1 MQGKL
6 TYWIIYCLKNY
17 DITHI
22 NNVNLFA
29 SNILL
34 IASLYD
40 IMVQMEGGWCNLR
53 RFNLMEEY
61 SSIISNSNIINLISK
76 IHEYKGKQSYLL
88 DTKKD
93 TLETLLKVAKIQ
105 STSSSNKI
113 EGIYTTDKRI
123 NEIVNQKLEPK
134 NRNEEEIAGYRDVL
148 TLIHEN
154 YNYIDINQNTIL
166 QLHRDLYKYTGYS
179 YGGKFK
185 NSQNFIE
192 EENEKGEKKIRFTP
206 LSPVETPIAIE
217 ELCKNYNEL
226 VNNESCD
233 LLVLIPIFILDFV
246 SIHPFND
253 GNGRMSRLLTLL
265 LLYKANYMVGK
276 YISIEKIIEETKES
290 YYDTLEKSSTNW
302 HNNEN
307 DYSYFVEYYL
317 GIILNAYKEFDSRIN
332 IVENKKIT
340 AYDRIID
347 IFKDNIIPIDKAFIT
362 NKCPDLSETTI
373 ERTLNKLLKEDKIVK
388 ISGGRYTKYK
398 WNN

>member
-1 MQGKL
+1 M
-6 TYWIIYCLKNY
+6 
-17 DITHI
+17 
-22 NNVNLFA
+22 
-29 SNILL
+29 
-34 IASLYD
+34 
-40 IMVQMEGGWCNLR
+40 R

-265 LLYKANYMVGK
+265 LLYKANYLVGK
-276 YISIEKIIEETKES
+276 YISIEKIIEETKDS
-290 YYDTLEKSSTNW
+290 YYDTLEKSSVKW
-302 HNNEN
+302 HDNEN

-317 GIILNAYKEFDSRIN
+317 GIILNAYREFDSRIN
-332 IVENKKIT
+332 IVENKKVT

-347 IFKDNIIPIDKAFIT
+347 IFKNNIIPIDKAYIM

-373 ERTLNKLLKEDKIVK
+373 ERSLNKLLKEDKIVK

>member
-1 MQGKL
+1 M
-6 TYWIIYCLKNY
+6 
-17 DITHI
+17 
-22 NNVNLFA
+22 
-29 SNILL
+29 
-34 IASLYD
+34 
-40 IMVQMEGGWCNLR
+40 R

-93 TLETLLKVAKIQ
+93 TLDTLLKVAKIQ

-185 NSQNFIE
+185 NSQNYIE
-192 EENEKGEKKIRFTP
+192 EENKKGEKKIRFTP

-276 YISIEKIIEETKES
+276 YISIEKIIEETKDS
-290 YYDTLEKSSTNW
+290 YYDTLEKSSLNW

-340 AYDRIID
+340 AYKRIID
-347 IFKDNIIPIDKAFIT
+347 IFKDNIIPIGKAFIT
-362 NKCPDLSETTI
+362 NKCPDLSEITI

>member
-1 MQGKL
+1 M
-6 TYWIIYCLKNY
+6 
-17 DITHI
+17 
-22 NNVNLFA
+22 
-29 SNILL
+29 
-34 IASLYD
+34 
-40 IMVQMEGGWCNLR
+40 R

-93 TLETLLKVAKIQ
+93 TLETLLKVARIQ

-123 NEIVNQKLEPK
+123 NEIVNQKVEPK

-154 YNYIDINQNTIL
+154 YNFIDINQNTIL

-192 EENEKGEKKIRFTP
+192 EENENGKKKIRFTP
-206 LSPVETPIAIE
+206 LSPIETPIAIE
-217 ELCKNYNEL
+217 DLCKNYNNL
-226 VNNESCD
+226 VNNELCD
-233 LLVLIPIFILDFV
+233 LLVLIPIFILDFL

-276 YISIEKIIEETKES
+276 YISIEKIIEETKDS
-290 YYDTLEKSSTNW
+290 YYDTLEKSSINW
-302 HNNEN
+302 YNNEN
-307 DYSYFVEYYL
+307 DYSCFVEYYL
-317 GIILNAYKEFDSRIN
+317 GIILNAYKEFDSRIS
-332 IVENKKIT
+332 IIENKKIT

-347 IFKDNIIPIDKAFIT
+347 IFKNNIIPIDKAFVT

-373 ERTLNKLLKEDKIVK
+373 ERILNKLLKEDNIVK

>member
-1 MQGKL
+1 MRK
-6 TYWIIYCLKNY
+6 
-17 DITHI
+17 
-22 NNVNLFA
+22 
-29 SNILL
+29 
-34 IASLYD
+34 
-40 IMVQMEGGWCNLR
+40 
-53 RFNLMEEY
+53 FNLLEEY
-61 SSIISNSNIINLISK
+61 HSIISNSNIINLISK

-93 TLETLLKVAKIQ
+93 TLKTLLKVAKIQ

-154 YNYIDINQNTIL
+154 YNFIDINQNTIL

-185 NSQNFIE
+185 NSQNYIE

-290 YYDTLEKSSTNW
+290 YYDTLEKSSVSW

-332 IVENKKIT
+332 VVENKKIT
-340 AYDRIID
+340 AYDRIIG
-347 IFKDNIIPIDKAFIT
+347 IFKDNIIPIDKAFII

-373 ERTLNKLLKEDKIVK
+373 ERTLNKLLKKDKIVK

>member
-1 MQGKL
+1 MRK
-6 TYWIIYCLKNY
+6 
-17 DITHI
+17 
-22 NNVNLFA
+22 
-29 SNILL
+29 
-34 IASLYD
+34 
-40 IMVQMEGGWCNLR
+40 
-53 RFNLMEEY
+53 FNLMEEY
-61 SSIISNSNIINLISK
+61 NSIISNSNIINLISK

-148 TLIHEN
+148 SLIHEN
-154 YNYIDINQNTIL
+154 YNFIDITQNTIL

-185 NSQNFIE
+185 NSQNYIE

-217 ELCKNYNEL
+217 DLCKNYNEL

-233 LLVLIPIFILDFV
+233 LLVLIPIFILNFV

-253 GNGRMSRLLTLL
+253 GNGRMSRLLILL
-265 LLYKANYMVGK
+265 LLYKANYLVGK
-276 YISIEKIIEETKES
+276 YISIEKIIEETKDS
-290 YYDTLEKSSTNW
+290 YYDTLEKSSVKW
-302 HNNEN
+302 HDNEN

-332 IVENKKIT
+332 IVENKKGT

-347 IFKDNIIPIDKAFIT
+347 IFKANIIPIDKAYIM

-373 ERTLNKLLKEDKIVK
+373 ERSLNKLLKEDKIVK

>member
-1 MQGKL
+1 MRK
-6 TYWIIYCLKNY
+6 
-17 DITHI
+17 
-22 NNVNLFA
+22 
-29 SNILL
+29 
-34 IASLYD
+34 
-40 IMVQMEGGWCNLR
+40 
-53 RFNLMEEY
+53 FNLIDEY
-61 SSIISNSNIINLISK
+61 NSIISNSNIINLISK

-88 DTKKD
+88 ETKKD

-148 TLIHEN
+148 SLIHDN
-154 YNYIDINQNTIL
+154 YDFIDINNNTIL

-185 NSQNFIE
+185 NSQNYIE
-192 EENEKGEKKIRFTP
+192 ETNEQGEKKIRFTP
-206 LSPVETPIAIE
+206 LSPVETPIAIQD
-217 ELCKNYNEL
+217 LCKSYNEL

-265 LLYKANYMVGK
+265 LLYKANYLVGK
-276 YISIEKIIEETKES
+276 YISIEKIIEDTKDS
-290 YYDTLEKSSTNW
+290 YYDTLQKSSINW
-302 HNNEN
+302 YNNEN

-317 GIILNAYKEFDSRIN
+317 GIILNAYKEFDSRVN

-340 AYDRIID
+340 SYDRIIS
-347 IFKDNIIPIDKAFIT
+347 IFKENIIPIDKAFIM

-373 ERTLNKLLKEDKIVK
+373 ERSLNRLLKEDKIVK

>member
-1 MQGKL
+1 MRK
-6 TYWIIYCLKNY
+6 
-17 DITHI
+17 
-22 NNVNLFA
+22 
-29 SNILL
+29 
-34 IASLYD
+34 
-40 IMVQMEGGWCNLR
+40 
-53 RFNLMEEY
+53 FNLLEEY
-61 SSIISNSNIINLISK
+61 NSIISNSNIINLITK

-88 DTKKD
+88 EAKKD

-148 TLIHEN
+148 SLIHEN
-154 YNYIDINQNTIL
+154 YDYIDINQNTIL

-185 NSQNFIE
+185 NSQNYIE
-192 EENEKGEKKIRFTP
+192 EENEKGEKRIRFTP
-206 LSPVETPIAIE
+206 LNVVETPIAIE
-217 ELCKNYNEL
+217 ELCKSYNEL
-226 VNNESCD
+226 VTNESCD

-265 LLYKANYMVGK
+265 LLYKANYLVGK
-276 YISIEKIIEETKES
+276 YISIEKIIEETKDS
-290 YYDTLEKSSTNW
+290 YYETLEKSSVKW
-302 HNNEN
+302 HDTEN

-317 GIILNAYKEFDSRIN
+317 GIVLNAYKEFDSRIN
-332 IVENKKIT
+332 VVENKKMT

-347 IFKDNIIPIDKAFIT
+347 IFKDNIVPIDKAFIM

-373 ERTLNKLLKEDKIVK
+373 ERTLNKLLNEDKIVK

-398 WNN
+398 WNNMNN

>member
-1 MQGKL
+1 MRK
-6 TYWIIYCLKNY
+6 
-17 DITHI
+17 
-22 NNVNLFA
+22 
-29 SNILL
+29 
-34 IASLYD
+34 
-40 IMVQMEGGWCNLR
+40 
-53 RFNLMEEY
+53 FNLMDEY
-61 SSIISNSNIINLISK
+61 NSIISNSNIINLISK

-88 DTKKD
+88 ETKKD
-93 TLETLLKVAKIQ
+93 TLKTLLKVAKIQ

-123 NEIVNQKLEPK
+123 NEIVNKKLEPK

-148 TLIHEN
+148 FLIHEN
-154 YNYIDINQNTIL
+154 HDFIDINNNVIL

-185 NSQNFIE
+185 NSQNYIE
-192 EENEKGEKKIRFTP
+192 ETNEQGEKKVRFTP
-206 LSPVETPIAIE
+206 LSSLETPIAIQD
-217 ELCKNYNEL
+217 LCKSYNEL

-246 SIHPFND
+246 SIHLFND

-265 LLYKANYMVGK
+265 LLYKANYLVGK
-276 YISIEKIIEETKES
+276 YISIEKIIEDTKDS
-290 YYDTLEKSSTNW
+290 YYDALQKSSVNW

-317 GIILNAYKEFDSRIN
+317 GIILKAYKDFDSRVS

-340 AYDRIID
+340 SYDRIVS
-347 IFKDNIIPIDKAFIT
+347 IFKENIIPINKSFIMD
-362 NKCPDLSETTI
+362 KCPDLSETTV
-373 ERTLNKLLKEDKIVK
+373 ERLLNRLLKEDRIVK

>member
-1 MQGKL
+1 MRK
-6 TYWIIYCLKNY
+6 
-17 DITHI
+17 
-22 NNVNLFA
+22 
-29 SNILL
+29 
-34 IASLYD
+34 
-40 IMVQMEGGWCNLR
+40 
-53 RFNLMEEY
+53 FNLIEEY
-61 SSIISNSNIINLISK
+61 NSIISNSNIINLISK

-93 TLETLLKVAKIQ
+93 TLDTLLKVAKIQ

-123 NEIVNQKLEPK
+123 REIVNQRLEPK

-148 TLIHEN
+148 SLIHEN
-154 YNYIDINQNTIL
+154 YKFIDITQNTIL
-166 QLHRDLYKYTGYS
+166 QLHRDLYKYTGYN
-179 YGGKFK
+179 YGGRFK
-185 NSQNFIE
+185 NSQNYIE
-192 EENEKGEKKIRFTP
+192 EVNEKGEKKIRFTP

-217 ELCKNYNEL
+217 DLCKNYNEL
-226 VNNESCD
+226 VNNELCD

-265 LLYKANYMVGK
+265 LLYKADYMVGK
-276 YISIEKIIEETKES
+276 YISIEKIIEETKDS
-290 YYDTLEKSSTNW
+290 YYDTLEKSSVKW
-302 HNNEN
+302 YDNEN

-317 GIILNAYKEFDSRIN
+317 GIILNAYKEFVSRIN
-332 IVENKKIT
+332 IVENKKII
-340 AYDRIID
+340 AYDRIIV
-347 IFKDNIIPIDKAFIT
+347 IFKDNIIPLDKAFIM

-373 ERTLNKLLKEDKIVK
+373 ERVLNKLLKEDKIVK

>member
-1 MQGKL
+1 M
-6 TYWIIYCLKNY
+6 
-17 DITHI
+17 
-22 NNVNLFA
+22 
-29 SNILL
+29 
-34 IASLYD
+34 
-40 IMVQMEGGWCNLR
+40 R

-93 TLETLLKVAKIQ
+93 TLETLLKVARIQ

-123 NEIVNQKLEPK
+123 NEIVNQKVEPK

-154 YNYIDINQNTIL
+154 YNFIDINQNTIL

-192 EENEKGEKKIRFTP
+192 EENENGKKKIRFTP
-206 LSPVETPIAIE
+206 LSPIETLIAIE
-217 ELCKNYNEL
+217 DLCKNYNNL
-226 VNNESCD
+226 VNNELCD
-233 LLVLIPIFILDFV
+233 LLVLIPIFILDFL

-276 YISIEKIIEETKES
+276 YISIEKIIEETKDS
-290 YYDTLEKSSTNW
+290 YYDTLEKSSINW
-302 HNNEN
+302 YNNEN

-317 GIILNAYKEFDSRIN
+317 GIILNAYKEFDSRIS
-332 IVENKKIT
+332 IIENKKIT

-347 IFKDNIIPIDKAFIT
+347 IFKNNIIPIDKAFVT

-373 ERTLNKLLKEDKIVK
+373 ERILNKLLKEDNIVK

>member
-1 MQGKL
+1 MR
-6 TYWIIYCLKNY
+6 N
-17 DITHI
+17 
-22 NNVNLFA
+22 
-29 SNILL
+29 
-34 IASLYD
+34 
-40 IMVQMEGGWCNLR
+40 
-53 RFNLMEEY
+53 FNLMEEY
-61 SSIISNSNIINLISK
+61 RSIISNSNIINLISK

-88 DTKKD
+88 NTKKD

-123 NEIVNQKLEPK
+123 EKIVNQKLEPK

-154 YNYIDINQNTIL
+154 YNFIDINKNTIL
-166 QLHRDLYKYTGYS
+166 QLHRDLYKYAGYS

-185 NSQNFIE
+185 NSQNYIE
-192 EENEKGEKKIRFTP
+192 EENEKGEKKIRFIP

-226 VNNESCD
+226 VKNESCD

-276 YISIEKIIEETKES
+276 YISIEKIIEETKDS
-290 YYDTLEKSSTNW
+290 YYSALEKSSTNW

-332 IVENKKIT
+332 IIKNKKII

-347 IFKDNIIPIDKAFIT
+347 IFKNSIIPIDKAFIT

>member
-1 MQGKL
+1 M
-6 TYWIIYCLKNY
+6 
-17 DITHI
+17 
-22 NNVNLFA
+22 
-29 SNILL
+29 
-34 IASLYD
+34 
-40 IMVQMEGGWCNLR
+40 R

-93 TLETLLKVAKIQ
+93 TLDTLLKVAKIQ

-113 EGIYTTDKRI
+113 EGIYTTGKRI

-154 YNYIDINQNTIL
+154 YNFIDINQNTIL

-185 NSQNFIE
+185 NSQNYIE

-206 LSPVETPIAIE
+206 LSSVETPIAIE

-276 YISIEKIIEETKES
+276 YISIEKIIEETKDS
-290 YYDTLEKSSTNW
+290 YYDTLEKSSLNW

-340 AYDRIID
+340 AYKRIID

>member
-1 MQGKL
+1 M
-6 TYWIIYCLKNY
+6 
-17 DITHI
+17 
-22 NNVNLFA
+22 
-29 SNILL
+29 
-34 IASLYD
+34 
-40 IMVQMEGGWCNLR
+40 R
-53 RFNLMEEY
+53 RFNLIEEY
-61 SSIISNSNIINLISK
+61 SSVISNSNIINLISK
-76 IHEYKGKQSYLL
+76 IHEYKGRQSYLL
-88 DTKKD
+88 DTKKN
-93 TLETLLKVAKIQ
+93 TLETLLKVAKIE

-113 EGIYTTDKRI
+113 EGIYTTDERI
-123 NEIVNQKLEPK
+123 KKIVNQKLEPK
-134 NRNEEEIAGYRDVL
+134 SRNEEEIAGYRDVL
-148 TLIHEN
+148 SLIHEN
-154 YNYIDINQNTIL
+154 YNFIDIDQNTIL
-166 QLHRDLYKYTGYS
+166 QLHRDLYKYTGYN

-217 ELCKNYNEL
+217 DLCKNYNQL
-226 VNNESCD
+226 VNNELCD

-253 GNGRMSRLLTLL
+253 GNGRISRLLTLL

-276 YISIEKIIEETKES
+276 YISIEKIIEETKDS
-290 YYDTLEKSSTNW
+290 YYSALEKSSINW
-302 HNNEN
+302 HNNKN

-332 IVENKKIT
+332 IISNKKIT

-347 IFKDNIIPIDKAFIT
+347 IFKNNIIPIDKAFII
-362 NKCPDLSETTI
+362 NKCPNLSETTI

>member
-1 MQGKL
+1 MRK
-6 TYWIIYCLKNY
+6 
-17 DITHI
+17 
-22 NNVNLFA
+22 
-29 SNILL
+29 
-34 IASLYD
+34 
-40 IMVQMEGGWCNLR
+40 
-53 RFNLMEEY
+53 FNLMEEY
-61 SSIISNSNIINLISK
+61 SSIISNSNIINLITK

-93 TLETLLKVAKIQ
+93 TLETLLKVARIQ

-123 NEIVNQKLEPK
+123 NEIVNQKVEPK

-154 YNYIDINQNTIL
+154 YNFIDINQNTIL

-192 EENEKGEKKIRFTP
+192 EENENGKKKIRFTP
-206 LSPVETPIAIE
+206 LSPIETPIAIE
-217 ELCKNYNEL
+217 DLCKNYNNL
-226 VNNESCD
+226 VNNELCD
-233 LLVLIPIFILDFV
+233 LLVLIPIFILDFL

-276 YISIEKIIEETKES
+276 YISIEKIIEETKDS
-290 YYDTLEKSSTNW
+290 YYDTLEKSSINW
-302 HNNEN
+302 YNNEN

-317 GIILNAYKEFDSRIN
+317 GIILNAYKEFDSRIS
-332 IVENKKIT
+332 IIENKKIT

-347 IFKDNIIPIDKAFIT
+347 IFKNNIIPIDKAFVT

-373 ERTLNKLLKEDKIVK
+373 ERILNKLLKEENIVK

>member
-1 MQGKL
+1 M
-6 TYWIIYCLKNY
+6 
-17 DITHI
+17 
-22 NNVNLFA
+22 
-29 SNILL
+29 
-34 IASLYD
+34 
-40 IMVQMEGGWCNLR
+40 R

-61 SSIISNSNIINLISK
+61 NSIISNSNIINLISK

-154 YNYIDINQNTIL
+154 YNFIDINQNTIL

-185 NSQNFIE
+185 NSQNYIE
-192 EENEKGEKKIRFTP
+192 EENEKGEKKIRFTS

-276 YISIEKIIEETKES
+276 YISIEKIIEETKYS

-332 IVENKKIT
+332 VVENKKIT

>member
-1 MQGKL
+1 MRK
-6 TYWIIYCLKNY
+6 
-17 DITHI
+17 
-22 NNVNLFA
+22 
-29 SNILL
+29 
-34 IASLYD
+34 
-40 IMVQMEGGWCNLR
+40 
-53 RFNLMEEY
+53 FNLIEEY

-88 DTKKD
+88 DAKKD

-148 TLIHEN
+148 SLIHEN
-154 YNYIDINQNTIL
+154 YNFIDINKNTIL
-166 QLHRDLYKYTGYS
+166 QLHRDLYKYTGYN

-185 NSQNFIE
+185 NSQNYIE
-192 EENEKGEKKIRFTP
+192 EENEEGEKKIRFTP

-265 LLYKANYMVGK
+265 LLYKADYMVGK
-276 YISIEKIIEETKES
+276 YISIEKIIEETKDS
-290 YYDTLEKSSTNW
+290 YYDTLEKSSIKW
-302 HNNEN
+302 HDNEN

-317 GIILNAYKEFDSRIN
+317 GIILSAYKEFDSRIN
-332 IVENKKIT
+332 VVENKKIT

-347 IFKDNIIPIDKAFIT
+347 IFKDNIIPIDKAFII

-373 ERTLNKLLKEDKIVK
+373 ERNLSRLFKEDKIVK

-398 WNN
+398 WNNN

>member
-1 MQGKL
+1 MRK
-6 TYWIIYCLKNY
+6 
-17 DITHI
+17 
-22 NNVNLFA
+22 
-29 SNILL
+29 
-34 IASLYD
+34 
-40 IMVQMEGGWCNLR
+40 
-53 RFNLMEEY
+53 FNLLEEY

-88 DTKKD
+88 NTKKD

-123 NEIVNQKLEPK
+123 EKIVNQKLEPK

-154 YNYIDINQNTIL
+154 YNFIDINKNTIL
-166 QLHRDLYKYTGYS
+166 QLHIDLYKYTGYS

-185 NSQNFIE
+185 NSQNYIE
-192 EENEKGEKKIRFTP
+192 EENEKGEKKIRFIP

-226 VNNESCD
+226 VKNESCD

-276 YISIEKIIEETKES
+276 YISIEKIIEETKDS
-290 YYDTLEKSSTNW
+290 YYSALEKSSTNW

-332 IVENKKIT
+332 IIKNKKII

-347 IFKDNIIPIDKAFIT
+347 VFKNSIIPIDKAFIT

>member
-1 MQGKL
+1 M
-6 TYWIIYCLKNY
+6 
-17 DITHI
+17 
-22 NNVNLFA
+22 
-29 SNILL
+29 
-34 IASLYD
+34 
-40 IMVQMEGGWCNLR
+40 R

-61 SSIISNSNIINLISK
+61 SSIISNSNIISLISK

-154 YNYIDINQNTIL
+154 YNFIDINQNTIL

-185 NSQNFIE
+185 NSQNYIE

-217 ELCKNYNEL
+217 DLCKNYNEL

-233 LLVLIPIFILDFV
+233 SLVLIPIFILDFV

-276 YISIEKIIEETKES
+276 YISIEKIIEETKNS

-302 HNNEN
+302 HNNKN

-317 GIILNAYKEFDSRIN
+317 GIILNAYKEFDY

-347 IFKDNIIPIDKAFIT
+347 IFKENIIPIDKAFIT

>member
-1 MQGKL
+1 MRK
-6 TYWIIYCLKNY
+6 
-17 DITHI
+17 
-22 NNVNLFA
+22 
-29 SNILL
+29 
-34 IASLYD
+34 
-40 IMVQMEGGWCNLR
+40 
-53 RFNLMEEY
+53 FNLIEEY
-61 SSIISNSNIINLISK
+61 NSIISKNNIINLISK

-88 DTKKD
+88 NSKKN
-93 TLETLLKVAKIQ
+93 TLDTLLKVAKIQ

-123 NEIVNQKLEPK
+123 NEIVNQNLDPK

-148 TLIHEN
+148 SLIHDN
-154 YNYIDINQNTIL
+154 YSFIDITPNTIL
-166 QLHRDLYKYTGYS
+166 QLHRDMYKYTGHS
-179 YGGKFK
+179 FSGKFK
-185 NSQNFIE
+185 NSQNYIE
-192 EENEKGEKKIRFTP
+192 EENEKGEKIIRFTP

-217 ELCKNYNEL
+217 KLCNDYNEL

-265 LLYKANYMVGK
+265 LLYKADYMVGK
-276 YISIEKIIEETKES
+276 YISIEKIIEETKDS
-290 YYDTLEKSSTNW
+290 YYDTLEKSSVKW
-302 HNNEN
+302 HDNKN

-332 IVENKKIT
+332 IIEHKKVT
-340 AYDRIID
+340 SYDRVIN
-347 IFKDNIIPIDKAFIT
+347 IFKDNIIPIDKAFIMS
-362 NKCPDLSETTI
+362 KCPDISETTI
-373 ERTLNKLLKEDKIVK
+373 ERVLNKLIKEDKIIK

>member
-1 MQGKL
+1 M
-6 TYWIIYCLKNY
+6 
-17 DITHI
+17 
-22 NNVNLFA
+22 
-29 SNILL
+29 
-34 IASLYD
+34 
-40 IMVQMEGGWCNLR
+40 R
-53 RFNLMEEY
+53 RFNLMDEY

-154 YNYIDINQNTIL
+154 FKFIDINQNTIL

-192 EENEKGEKKIRFTP
+192 EENEKGEKKIRFKP

-265 LLYKANYMVGK
+265 LLYKADYMVGK
-276 YISIEKIIEETKES
+276 YISIEKIIEETKDS
-290 YYDTLEKSSTNW
+290 YYDTLEKSSLNW
-302 HNNEN
+302 HSNEN

-347 IFKDNIIPIDKAFIT
+347 IFKENIIPIDKAFIM

-373 ERTLNKLLKEDKIVK
+373 ERILSRLFKEDKIVK

>member
-1 MQGKL
+1 MKFEK
-6 TYWIIYCLKNY
+6 IY
-17 DITHI
+17 
-22 NNVNLFA
+22 
-29 SNILL
+29 
-34 IASLYD
+34 
-40 IMVQMEGGWCNLR
+40 
-53 RFNLMEEY
+53 LMEEY

-105 STSSSNKI
+105 STTSSNKI

-123 NEIVNQKLEPK
+123 KEIVNQKLEPK

-148 TLIHEN
+148 SLIHEN
-154 YNYIDINQNTIL
+154 YNFIDITKNTIL
-166 QLHRDLYKYTGYS
+166 QSQRELYKYTGYN

-185 NSQNFIE
+185 NSQNYIE

-206 LSPVETPIAIE
+206 LYPVETPIAIE
-217 ELCKNYNEL
+217 DLCKNYNEL

-290 YYDTLEKSSTNW
+290 YYDTL
-302 HNNEN
+302 
-307 DYSYFVEYYL
+307 
-317 GIILNAYKEFDSRIN
+317 
-332 IVENKKIT
+332 
-340 AYDRIID
+340 
-347 IFKDNIIPIDKAFIT
+347 DKAFIT

-373 ERTLNKLLKEDKIVK
+373 ERNLNKILKEDKIVK

>member
-1 MQGKL
+1 M
-6 TYWIIYCLKNY
+6 
-17 DITHI
+17 
-22 NNVNLFA
+22 
-29 SNILL
+29 
-34 IASLYD
+34 
-40 IMVQMEGGWCNLR
+40 R

-154 YNYIDINQNTIL
+154 YNFIDINQNTIL

-192 EENEKGEKKIRFTP
+192 EENEKGEKIIRFTP
-206 LSPVETPIAIE
+206 LSPLETPIAIE
-217 ELCKNYNEL
+217 YLCKNYNEI

-276 YISIEKIIEETKES
+276 YISIEKIIEETKDS
-290 YYDTLEKSSTNW
+290 YYDTLEKSSLNW

-340 AYDRIID
+340 AYKRIID